1 MKTSCAYN
9 RCLQIFFIIV
19 QILFIFVGCVLIG
32 LGAWFE
38 ILDQNF
44 EAIVDGDQ
52 LVYGAYLTIAA
63 GCAIIVLSV
72 IGIFGAICDYK
83 ANRVLLFVYIVLVI
97 VVFILQ
103 SIGGILAFTYREDV
117 VDLVRDG
124 LNDTMPEFGEDTNR
138 GESITDAW
146 DFVQEN
152 LDCCGINNYTD
163 WADDPNVNSYPA
175 SCCSNDPVV
184 NASSNL
190 PPCSLTNVYQDGC
203 EDALTTFIRD
213 NLLVVASVAITFV
226 VAEVIVVLMAICLLC
241 CTDFD

>member
-1 MKTSCAYN
+1 M
-9 RCLQIFFIIV
+9 Q
-19 QILFIFVGCVLIG
+19 
-32 LGAWFE
+32 
-38 ILDQNF
+38 
-44 EAIVDGDQ
+44 
-52 LVYGAYLTIAA
+52 
-63 GCAIIVLSV
+63 
-72 IGIFGAICDYK
+72 
-83 ANRVLLFVYIVLVI
+83 
-97 VVFILQ
+97 
-103 SIGGILAFTYREDV
+103 V

-152 LDCCGINNYTD
+152 LECCGVNNYTDWADDPNVNSYPASCCSNDPVVVDLVRDGLNDTMPEFGEDTNRGESITDAWDFVQENLECCGVNNYTD

-190 PPCSLTNVYQDGC
+190 PPCSLTNVYRDFTFIYAFPQGC
-203 EDALTTFIRD
+203 EDALTSFIRD